1 MPAWQVFYQPEQEEE
16 GAVREQ
22 SEGMVVGADH
32 HYQQEWIFIRVWT
45 HNQLVMSPE
54 PCVLILTYGHCW
66 AVIWVKTAKN

>member
-32 HYQQEWIFIRVWT
+32 HYQQE
-45 HNQLVMSPE
+45 
-54 PCVLILTYGHCW
+54 
-66 AVIWVKTAKN
+66 